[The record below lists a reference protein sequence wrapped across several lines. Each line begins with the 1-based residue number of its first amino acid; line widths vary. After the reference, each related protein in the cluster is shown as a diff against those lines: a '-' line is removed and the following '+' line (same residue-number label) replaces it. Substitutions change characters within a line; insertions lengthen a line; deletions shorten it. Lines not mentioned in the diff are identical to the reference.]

1 MGGTPSFILP
11 NLWLGGQDVLDNPRF
26 FYERGI
32 THVLSLG
39 PATPDPSIPLSG
51 REHINVGDIP
61 TADLRRHFR
70 KAVTFIAAA
79 RHSGHT
85 VYVHC
90 AAGISRSTTCLC
102 AYLMTHLDMSFE
114 RVLIF
119 VASKRRSV
127 CPNEG
132 FVQQLRQFE
141 ASGERKA
148 LQHELQLQCSNYEE
162 IRRFDLE
169 EVRTAAHRDSLGSQH
184 RALHKAARNRHQPQQ
199 LGLVEAQAQQRALR
213 AVRQAMA
220 GNDTAAGHRFGN
232 GESRDDVG
240 LGWLLGERQEV
251 GARAA
256 MCSAEQATA
265 GRPGMLLDARF
276 ANDVHQAHSQKGA
289 GVRAMSTPE
298 SSLGDRRAA
307 GRPSLRRAGPQRPL
321 LSTGS
326 TTGGRHG

>member
-1 MGGTPSFILP
+1 MGGAPSFILP
-11 NLWLGGQDVLDNPRF
+11 NLWLGGQDVIDNPRF

-39 PATPDPSIPLSG
+39 PATPHQSIPLSG
-51 REHINVGDIP
+51 QEHINVGDIP
-61 TADLRRHFR
+61 TADLRRHFK
-70 KAVTFIAAA
+70 KAVIFIATA

-114 RVLIF
+114 RVLLF
-119 VASKRRSV
+119 VTSKRRSV
-127 CPNEG
+127 CPNAG

-141 ASGERKA
+141 ASGERKT
-148 LQHELQLQCSNYEE
+148 LQQELQLQCSNYEE

-169 EVRTAAHRDSLGSQH
+169 EVRAAVHRDSLGSQR
-184 RALHKAARNRHQPQQ
+184 RASHNAARNRHQPQQ

-213 AVRQAMA
+213 AVQQAMA
-220 GNDTAAGHRFGN
+220 GHDVAAGHRFGN
-232 GESRDDVG
+232 GESKDDVG
-240 LGWLLGERQEV
+240 LGWLLGERYEV

-256 MCSAEQATA
+256 MCTAEQATA
-265 GRPGMLLDARF
+265 GRPGMIPDAHF
-276 ANDVHQAHSQKGA
+276 ANAVHQAHSQKGA

-298 SSLGDRRAA
+298 SSSGDRLAA
-307 GRPSLRRAGPQRPL
+307 GRSSLRQAGPRRPL
-321 LSTGS
+321 LYNWA
-326 TTGGRHG
+326 